1 VAAADGATDPVD
13 ERPLTAVLGL
23 VRATHAPPSLAV
35 AAFFTATAVAAGV
48 GPRAVLLAAAVL
60 VGQASIGWA
69 NDYVDAP
76 LDIAAGRRDK
86 PIPTGAVR
94 RGVVGAGAAT
104 ALVADVPL
112 SLALGW
118 RAGAAHLVAVGSA
131 WHYDLWLKRTP
142 ASAVPFALSFG
153 LVPVIIAAMLPG
165 SPLPRATIVAA
176 AAACGVAA
184 HFANTLPDVDADAA
198 TGVRGLPQS
207 LGPATSTAVAAAFI
221 AIASVLLVLAT
232 DAAGLAVAAACVDVL
247 AAGVVVVRGRRD
259 RNRAFVLVI
268 VAVAI
273 LVAAFVVTGG
283 HRLRG

>member
-1 VAAADGATDPVD
+1 MAAADGATDRVV
-13 ERPLTAVLGL
+13 ERALTTLGGL
-23 VRATHAPPSLAV
+23 VRATHFPPTFAV
-35 AAFFTATAVAAGV
+35 TAFFTATALAAGV
-48 GPRAVLLAAAVL
+48 GVRSLLLAAAVL

-76 LDIAAGRRDK
+76 LDRAAGRRDK

-94 RGVVGAGAAT
+94 RPLVGACAAG

-118 RAGAAHLVAVGSA
+118 RAGAAHVVAVGSA

-142 ASAVPFALSFG
+142 LSAVPFALSFG

-184 HFANTLPDVDADAA
+184 HFSNTLPDVDADAA
-198 TGVRGLPQS
+198 TGVRGLPQRV
-207 LGPATSTAVAAAFI
+207 GPAPSMAVAAAFV
-221 AIASVLLVLAT
+221 ATASVLLVVATAAAPLAI
-232 DAAGLAVAAACVDVL
+232 AAACVDVL
-247 AAGVVVVRGRRD
+247 AAGFVVVRGRRD
-259 RNRAFVLVI
+259 RDRAFTLVI

-273 LVAAFVVTGG
+273 LVAAFVLSGG
-283 HRLRG
+283 HRLTG

>member
-1 VAAADGATDPVD
+1 MADADGAADPVD
-13 ERPLTAVLGL
+13 ERALTSVWGL

-35 AAFFTATAVAAGV
+35 TAFFTATALAAGV
-48 GPRAVLLAAAVL
+48 GARALLLAAAVL

-69 NDYVDAP
+69 NDFVDAP

-94 RGVVGAGAAT
+94 RGLVGTGAAT

-118 RAGAAHLVAVGSA
+118 RAGAAHIVAVGSA

-184 HFANTLPDVDADAA
+184 HFANTVPDVEADAA
-198 TGVRGLPQS
+198 TGVRGLPQRI
-207 LGPATSTAVAAAFI
+207 GPAASMAVAAACI
-221 AIASVLLVLAT
+221 AVASVLLVVAT
-232 DAAGLAVAAACVDVL
+232 HAAALAVVAACVDVL
-247 AAGVVVVRGRRD
+247 AAALVVVRGHRH
-259 RNRAFVLVI
+259 RNRAFALVI
-268 VAVAI
+268 VAVAV

>member
-1 VAAADGATDPVD
+1 M
-13 ERPLTAVLGL
+13 
-23 VRATHAPPSLAV
+23 
-35 AAFFTATAVAAGV
+35 
-48 GPRAVLLAAAVL
+48 L

-76 LDIAAGRRDK
+76 LDTAAGRRDK
-86 PIPTGAVR
+86 PIATGVVR
-94 RGVVGAGAAT
+94 RGLVGACAAT
-104 ALVADVPL
+104 ALALDVPL

-118 RAGAAHLVAVGSA
+118 RAGAAHVVAVGSA

-153 LVPVIIAAMLPG
+153 LVPVIVAAMLPG

-184 HFANTLPDVDADAA
+184 HFSNTLPDVDADAA
-198 TGVRGLPQS
+198 TGVRGLPQR
-207 LGPATSTAVAAAFI
+207 LGPDTSTTVAAAFI
-221 AIASVLLVLAT
+221 AGASVLLVIAT
-232 DAAGLAVAAACVDVL
+232 DAAALAIAAACVDVV
-247 AAGVVVVRGRRD
+247 AAAVVVARGRRD
-259 RNRAFVLVI
+259 RDRAFQLVI
-268 VAVAI
+268 VAVGI